1 MPGLP
6 AGRQG
11 RRLFYLSL
19 SYLQLKFAK
28 NSLHYYAEEV
38 LDKIKLIC
46 NIFNTMKYAIIET
59 GGKQYRVSEGEVLK
73 IERMPESGEEIV
85 FDRVLAYNDGK
96 QLKVGTPYLENVKV
110 EAKFLGEE
118 KGDKVVIFKYKRRKS
133 YDKKI
138 GHRQIYAKV
147 KIEKIMEVGN
157 GS

>member
-1 MPGLP
+1 
-6 AGRQG
+6 
-11 RRLFYLSL
+11 
-19 SYLQLKFAK
+19 
-28 NSLHYYAEEV
+28 
-38 LDKIKLIC
+38 
-46 NIFNTMKYAIIET
+46 MKYAIIET